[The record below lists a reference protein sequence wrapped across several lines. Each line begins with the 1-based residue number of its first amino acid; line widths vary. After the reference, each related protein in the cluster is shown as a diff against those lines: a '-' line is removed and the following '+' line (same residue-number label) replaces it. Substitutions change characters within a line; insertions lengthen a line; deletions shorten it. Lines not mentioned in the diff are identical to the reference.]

1 MRREHVYSK
10 CIKCGW
16 RQRSSTVRGNIC
28 FEEYYCKNCG
38 GPLLICVDVLN
49 DKDRNKSK
57 GGDKRQKRQKAK
69 TENSFA
75 TLLDVGTLML
85 YVGIISSHDYP

>member
-10 CIKCGW
+10 CIVCGW
-16 RQRSSTVRGNIC
+16 RQRSSTVKGNIS
-28 FEEYYCKNCG
+28 FEEYYCKKCG
-38 GPLLICVDVLN
+38 GPLLICVDVCN

-57 GGDKRQKRQKAK
+57 SGDKRQKRQKAK

-75 TLLDVGTLML
+75 TLLDVGILML
-85 YVGIISSHDYP
+85 YAGIIFSPAYP

>member
-1 MRREHVYSK
+1 MSIPSASCVAGVNAQALSGATSALRTISA
-10 CIKCGW
+10 
-16 RQRSSTVRGNIC
+16 
-28 FEEYYCKNCG
+28 KNCG
-38 GPLLICVDVLN
+38 GPLLICVNVRN

-85 YVGIISSHDYP
+85 YAGIIFSLDYP

>member
-1 MRREHVYSK
+1 MD
-10 CIKCGW
+10 
-16 RQRSSTVRGNIC
+16 VR
-28 FEEYYCKNCG
+28 
-38 GPLLICVDVLN
+38 N

-85 YVGIISSHDYP
+85 YAGIIFSLDYP